1 MRFYLFLLGTEQE
14 TVKWPALWGIH
25 GPVPASRPNGGSE
38 KWEGRGDEAY
48 SRGIPSL
55 PALELPPASMGPCH

>member
-48 SRGIPSL
+48 SKTNLIIIILIYIRYNYIL
-55 PALELPPASMGPCH
+55 R